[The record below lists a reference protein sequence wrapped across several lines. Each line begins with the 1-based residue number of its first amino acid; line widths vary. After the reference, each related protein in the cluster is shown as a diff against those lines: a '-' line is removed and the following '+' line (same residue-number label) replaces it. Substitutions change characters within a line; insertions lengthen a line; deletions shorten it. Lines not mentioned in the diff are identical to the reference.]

1 LIHLENSDGGC
12 FIEIH
17 AQPGAKRNAIVGEHN
32 SALRVA
38 VTAVADKG
46 KANQA
51 IAKVLAEFFGLA
63 RSAVQLK
70 SGQTSRRKRFVLHN
84 LSAEK
89 ANALLAAHFE
99 QSELS

>member
-12 FIEIH
+12 VIEIH
-17 AQPGAKRNAIVGEHN
+17 AQPGAKRNAIVDEHN

-63 RSAVQLK
+63 RSAVQLQN
-70 SGQTSRRKRFVLHN
+70 GQTSRRKRFMLHN
-84 LSAEK
+84 LSAEE
-89 ANALLAAHFE
+89 ATILLAAHFE
-99 QSELS
+99 QS